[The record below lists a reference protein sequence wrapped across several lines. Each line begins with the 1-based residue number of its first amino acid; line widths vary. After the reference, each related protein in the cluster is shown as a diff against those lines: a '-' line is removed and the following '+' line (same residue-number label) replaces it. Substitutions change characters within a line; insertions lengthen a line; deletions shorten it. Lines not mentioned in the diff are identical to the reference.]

1 MLPAEPRCPSCK
13 YDLTGIVH
21 EHEPISC
28 PECGETF
35 DPANPFGLKPWPN
48 TLRLASFLSLPT
60 AAAFIANRGI
70 GTLAWDEMFRGAA
83 QLERFA
89 IVTVQSIL
97 LFAWIVWPGI
107 VALHYV
113 KRCAHPGERGILW
126 TLLTLSGIGLSALVM
141 LALAFIAL
149 LG

>member
-1 MLPAEPRCPSCK
+1 MIPAEPRCPSCK

-35 DPANPFGLKPWPN
+35 DPANPFGLKPWPS
-48 TLRLASFLSLPT
+48 TLRLALILTLPT
-60 AAAFIANRGI
+60 TIAFIANRST
-70 GTLAWDEMFRGAA
+70 GTLTWDKVFRNAV
-83 QLERFA
+83 QLEGFA
-89 IVTVQSIL
+89 ILASRWIL

-113 KRCAHPGERGILW
+113 KRCAHPGERGVLW
-126 TLLTLSGIGLSALVM
+126 TMLTLSGVGLSALVM

>member
-35 DPANPFGLKPWPN
+35 DPGNPFGLTPWPS
-48 TLRLASFLSLPT
+48 TLRLACFLSLPT
-60 AAAFIANRGI
+60 AVAFIVNRSI
-70 GTLAWDEMFRGAA
+70 GTLAWDEMFGTAA
-83 QLERFA
+83 HLEGVA
-89 IVTVQSIL
+89 IWSSRWIL
-97 LFAWIVWPGI
+97 LCAWIVWPGL

-126 TLLTLSGIGLSALVM
+126 TLLTFSGIGLSAVVM